1 MSQNEVHTQV
11 LENILSKAGASYK
24 EGNPGN
30 GLTLEERKH
39 LDVILKNQEKR
50 RGALAVVVTMLFKKV
65 LDPEQDIRL
74 HRASFEGGFSARG
87 LDTDV
92 VTPFLRSKRF
102 PFMSESGWLT
112 RTFEQPH
119 PYDLGYPGKITP
131 KELKRSFLFLID
143 AAQRSGGD
151 KARAILHS
159 LFIGL
164 VAARDKN
171 TSLALARPVNLSIA
185 ELVDRIRQHHDA
197 KAKGAA
203 RLPVLALHAIMTALC
218 RELERYSG
226 CKLLPLEAH
235 TTADSRSKLIGDI
248 NILDSKNTLFEG
260 YEIKHKVPIASDLIR
275 TSFAKLQTTPV
286 KVFYILTT
294 YPHLSY
300 DEFKPDIDLIAKTH
314 GCQLIVNGVDRTLLY
329 YLRLID
335 DTRSFIDAYVS
346 LLESDAAITYDL
358 KEYWNQLAA
367 SR

>member
-1 MSQNEVHTQV
+1 MSQKDVYTRV
-11 LENILSKAGASYK
+11 LEDILSKAVASYA
-24 EGNPGN
+24 N
-30 GLTLEERKH
+30 GEPAHGVSTEERTH
-39 LDVILKNQEKR
+39 LAVVLKNQEKR
-50 RGALAVVVTMLFKKV
+50 KGALAVLITLLSKKV
-65 LDPEQDIRL
+65 ASPEQDIRL
-74 HRASFEGGFSARG
+74 HRTEFNGGFSGRR
-87 LDTDV
+87 LDTEV
-92 VTPFLRSKRF
+92 VTPFMRSKSF
-102 PFMSESGWLT
+102 PCMSESGWLT
-112 RTFEQPH
+112 RSFEQPH
-119 PYDLGYPGKITP
+119 PFDLNYPGKITP
-131 KELKRSFLFLID
+131 GALKQSFLFLID
-143 AAQRSGGD
+143 AAQQNGAD
-151 KARAILHS
+151 KAAALLHS
-159 LFIGL
+159 MFIGL
-164 VAARDKN
+164 VEARDKSAN
-171 TSLALARPVNLSIA
+171 LDLARPVNLSIA
-185 ELVDRIRQHHDA
+185 ELVDRIRLHHDA
-197 KAKGAA
+197 SAKGAA

-218 RELERYSG
+218 RELDRYRD

-260 YEIKHKVPIASDLIR
+260 YEIKHKVPITSDLIR